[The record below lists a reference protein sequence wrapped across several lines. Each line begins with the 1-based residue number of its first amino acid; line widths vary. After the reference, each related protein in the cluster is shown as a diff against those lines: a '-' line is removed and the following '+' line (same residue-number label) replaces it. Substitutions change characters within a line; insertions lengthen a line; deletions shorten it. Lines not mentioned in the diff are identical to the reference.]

1 MAELKYWVWL
11 SSVAGMGP
19 GNVRRLLERFE
30 SPDQVFFA
38 QREEFE
44 ALGWLSAGA
53 INALCAKKLY
63 QAVEIIDRCAA
74 HGWQI
79 LTVRDA
85 AYPERLRNIYDP
97 PVVLYVRGGLPYLTG
112 GRRRRGGYTELYALW
127 PESGGAYG
135 L

>member
-79 LTVRDA
+79 LTVRMRPIPSGCGIFTIRPWFYTSGA
-85 AYPERLRNIYDP
+85 GCPIWTGRPSSAWW
-97 PVVLYVRGGLPYLTG
+97 VHGTVRPM
-112 GRRRRGGYTELYALW
+112 A
-127 PESGGAYG
+127 
-135 L
+135 